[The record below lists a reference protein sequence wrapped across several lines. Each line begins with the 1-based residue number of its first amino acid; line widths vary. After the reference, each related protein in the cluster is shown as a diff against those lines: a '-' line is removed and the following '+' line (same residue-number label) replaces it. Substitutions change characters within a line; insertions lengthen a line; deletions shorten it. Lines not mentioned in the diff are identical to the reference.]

1 MQLVSDD
8 VVTEALEGD
17 HLALQNMSG
26 SKYVQV
32 LYLAFFIVL
41 LDKHLLTEA
50 SDVNLHMS
58 ERPCKRRRGHLTCNL

>member
-8 VVTEALEGD
+8 VVNEALESD

-32 LYLAFFIVL
+32 QYFCVSMLQLQSNSVQRCS
-41 LDKHLLTEA
+41 A
-50 SDVNLHMS
+50 SFAHRTL
-58 ERPCKRRRGHLTCNL
+58 

>member
-8 VVTEALEGD
+8 ALTEALESD

-32 LYLAFFIVL
+32 SPTCTLAVLYRVYSSMDWEVMLV
-41 LDKHLLTEA
+41 
-50 SDVNLHMS
+50 
-58 ERPCKRRRGHLTCNL
+58 KRS

>member
-8 VVTEALEGD
+8 VVNEALESD

-32 LYLAFFIVL
+32 GSSVFE
-41 LDKHLLTEA
+41 LTQ
-50 SDVNLHMS
+50 
-58 ERPCKRRRGHLTCNL
+58 